1 MLNYI
6 WVGMMILSFICAAI
20 TGRMNELCN
29 AIFTGGESAVSL
41 CISLLATVTLWSGMM
56 NIAIHSGIVNLLS
69 KALRPIFKRIF
80 NVSPDSDA
88 AGAICM
94 NVSANMLG
102 LSNAATPFGLEAMQH
117 LQKQNPDKST
127 ASDDM
132 ITFVLINT
140 ASVQIIPTTVAQI
153 RAKYGA
159 VSPFD
164 IVGCVWITSIA
175 TLIFVLILNEII
187 RRVKKCHT

>member
-1 MLNYI
+1 MNQYVTGAVIRELREKKNLTQAELAEKLN
-6 WVGMMILSFICAAI
+6 
-20 TGRMNELCN
+20 
-29 AIFTGGESAVSL
+29 VSDKTVSKWETAKGYPD
-41 CISLLATVTLWSGMM
+41 ISLLEPIAQVFGVSITELISG
-56 NIAIHSGIVNLLS
+56 NAVQNG
-69 KALRPIFKRIF
+69 
-80 NVSPDSDA
+80 
-88 AGAICM
+88 

-117 LQKQNPDKST
+117 LQKENPDKST

-175 TLIFVLILNEII
+175 TLIFVLILNAII
-187 RRVKKCHT
+187 RRVKRCHT